1 MENIILELKNI
12 KKYFPIQK
20 GLLKR
25 TVGYIKAVDG
35 VDLFVKKNQV
45 VGIVGES
52 GCGKSTLAR
61 CILRLYSIDHGKIF
75 FNGKDVTNINSKELR
90 SYRKKVQIVF
100 QDPYSSLNP
109 KLTIKSS
116 LMDGVKQ
123 ANVEKSK
130 RIERIMELLE
140 LVGLPRD
147 FIYKYPHQFSGGQR
161 QRICIARALSL
172 NPELIVCDEPVS
184 ALDVSVQ
191 AQIIN
196 LLMELKEKIG
206 LSLIFITHDLNLVG
220 YFCDYVYVMYMGKVV
235 ECAPAIDLFKNPLHP
250 YTKLLLSSIPGRRK
264 NNNETMIPA
273 NWNSQKKTPCA
284 FAPRCRYFSKRCEDK
299 IYLKKIEHNHFVR
312 CVNL

>member
-1 MENIILELKNI
+1 MKDTILELRGI

-25 TVGYIKAVDG
+25 TVGYIKAVDH
-35 VDLFVKKNQV
+35 VDLFVKRNQI

-61 CILRLYSIDHGKIF
+61 CILRLYEIDDGKIF
-75 FNGKDVTNINSKELR
+75 FNGKDVTTLTKKELK
-90 SYRKKVQIVF
+90 SYRQKVQIVF

-123 ANVEKSK
+123 ANVEKPK
-130 RIERIMELLE
+130 RIEKISELLE
-140 LVGLPRD
+140 LVGLPKD
-147 FIYKYPHQFSGGQR
+147 SMHKYPHQFSGGQR

-220 YFCDYVYVMYMGKVV
+220 YFCDYVYVMYMGKIV
-235 ECAPAIDLFKNPLHP
+235 ECAPTLDIFKNPHHP
-250 YTKLLLSSIPGRRK
+250 YTRLLLDSIPGKRK
-264 NNNETMIPA
+264 QRPDSVFINKQD
-273 NWNSQKKTPCA
+273 SQLNTQCG
-284 FAPRCRYFSKRCEDK
+284 FAPRCKYFSKKCENNLD
-299 IYLKKIEHNHFVR
+299 LREIEKGHWVR
-312 CVNL
+312 CSLI

>member
-1 MENIILELKNI
+1 MENTILELKNI

-25 TVGYIKAVDG
+25 TVGYVKAVDG

-61 CILRLYSIDHGKIF
+61 CILRLHSIDHGKIF
-75 FNGKDVTNINSKELR
+75 FNGKDVTNLNSKELR
-90 SYRKKVQIVF
+90 SYRKKVQIIF

-116 LMDGVKQ
+116 LMDGIKQ
-123 ANVEKSK
+123 VNIPKSQ
-130 RIERIMELLE
+130 RIKKISELLE

-147 FIYKYPHQFSGGQR
+147 SIHKYPHEFSGGQR

-172 NPELIVCDEPVS
+172 NPKLIVCDEPVS

-235 ECAPAIDLFKNPLHP
+235 ECAPAIDIFKAPLHP

-264 NNNETMIPA
+264 NNNEPMIFN
-273 NWNSQKKTPCA
+273 NWNNQRKTQCA
-284 FAPRCRYFSKRCEDK
+284 FAPRCRYFSKRCENE
-299 IYLKKIEHNHFVR
+299 IYLKKIECNHFVR
-312 CVNL
+312 CANL